1 MFLMGCSN
9 QQLSQCKNEDHQLKK
24 YLEDVKKYNKNKK
37 PIKIILLR
45 SEEIKKFMY
54 AFNNS
59 SPKTNFNNIK
69 LIIIFDRK
77 EWKFVGLTLVD
88 KNKCVA
94 GYTQVFREQLAKWKK
109 GIITS
114 KGVKI

>member
-1 MFLMGCSN
+1 
-9 QQLSQCKNEDHQLKK
+9 
-24 YLEDVKKYNKNKK
+24 
-37 PIKIILLR
+37 
-45 SEEIKKFMY
+45 MY